1 MSVGYNLPKVT
12 DLCVINKD
20 ALSQSRADQ
29 VEHLSSVKDADLA
42 AARKFYDRNHV
53 TQGMADFLGGAMKRL
68 AGKSPQA
75 LFELRQAM
83 GGGKTH
89 NMIALGLLARFP
101 ELREHLPETITRGM
115 DDEPAVIV
123 TLSGRDVEKHI
134 VGDIAEQVGKAEEF
148 RDNWADGPKPMSEG
162 NWMRMI
168 GDVPTL
174 IMLDELPTYLAV
186 AHTMPFGKG
195 THLDAIKYNLANLFS
210 AVMKCKRCVVVVA
223 SLEASYVD
231 AQKMMSGLLKD
242 LKNEISRGARSI
254 TPVDL
259 STGEIYDILR
269 KRLFTKIPEPGGAD
283 VDAVAQAYLAVY
295 KEGIKGNALAKS
307 AEQMADEIVGSY
319 PFHPSYKDILSLF
332 KENEKF
338 RQTRGLIQFTAN
350 LLQSVL
356 TNQDDEVFLVGTQH
370 LNFTEKDIRE
380 QVREIERTLESAL
393 ACDVY
398 TDNGASHAQVID
410 ADRGDRAASHVAA
423 LMFVSSLSDN
433 VDGIRGLPQS
443 TVVEYLVA
451 PGKEPTI
458 FIEAFEALRDKCWY
472 LHNRDGDR
480 WYFSDI
486 ANVRKQIDDKEGR
499 ISDDLIYEE
508 MRRRLT
514 EIFLPVEKVAY
525 TDLVTLPRID
535 EVNLTPSKRICL
547 VLDPDTRSPPEA
559 AARLFKNAIYKNAFF
574 VVAGDGSEMAK
585 AQNFIRRILAIISV
599 KTTVPDTPRHQ
610 KEIEDE
616 KERAEIGFY
625 AAVKILF
632 SVVWYPQKNKLISAK
647 IDLGHFQEKGI
658 IQGEKAIEFAL
669 AGTGAQK
676 LLEPNPDIM
685 DGLIQRCEEMLFPE
699 RQTRI
704 RWQDVIERAAV
715 ETRWIWLPQ
724 KGLDEIKAAA
734 LADGRWSE
742 VNGYVDKNPPP
753 PMPGIRVTEH
763 GVRNFEGVSEL
774 DLAVSNAGK
783 SPEVRV
789 APTKK
794 SLDQGEIIH
803 GRIYRTN
810 ECEHWFLV
818 RNTETGDTSEPH
830 RWTGSIDITHQPRQI
845 AGNWHVTIASRPE
858 AELRWNITDTKAKD
872 GVVYDKKP
880 IEIDGSKKNNLTVY
894 AKRGGVEYNRVFP
907 LDAVGAKKTVDNN
920 LPAIVEQDF
929 QFSTRASVYR
939 VLQVSKANGKILFRR
954 VSVTVGEKSR
964 NLSVRSGD
972 DVALTGENLDSIIMG
987 LCEALGNMDIELQL
1001 RFTRAE
1007 FPDGFTMK
1015 EFAKIVEIGIN
1026 IDNVRQKN

>member
-20 ALSQSRADQ
+20 ALSQSRSDQ

-53 TQGMADFLGGAMKRL
+53 TQGMADFLRGAMKRL
-68 AGKSPQA
+68 AGKSQQA

-101 ELREHLPETITRGM
+101 ELREHLPDTITKGM

-162 NWMRMI
+162 NWMRLI
-168 GDVPTL
+168 GDGPTL

-231 AQKMMSGLLKD
+231 AQKMMSGLLND

-283 VDAVAQAYLAVY
+283 VDAVVQAYLAVY

-370 LNFTEKDIRE
+370 LNFTDKDIRE

-451 PGKEPTI
+451 PGKEPTM
-458 FIEAFEALRDKCWY
+458 FIEAFEALRDNCWY

-514 EIFLPVEKVAY
+514 EIFLPVDKVAY
-525 TDLVTLPRID
+525 TDLVALPRID

-547 VLDPDTRSPPEA
+547 VLAPDTRSPPEA
-559 AARLFKNAIYKNAFF
+559 AARFFENAIYKNAFF
-574 VVAGDGSEMAK
+574 VVAGDGSEMANAEK
-585 AQNFIRRILAIISV
+585 FIRRILAIASV
-599 KTTVPDTPRHQ
+599 KTIVTDTPRHQ

-616 KERAEIGFY
+616 QERAEIGFNT
-625 AAVKILF
+625 AVKILF
-632 SVVWYPQKNKLISAK
+632 NAVWYPQTNKLKSAR

-658 IQGEKAIEFAL
+658 IQGEKAIESAL

-676 LLEPNPDIM
+676 LREPHPDKM
-685 DGLIQRCEEMLFPE
+685 DGLIQRCEEMLFPDK
-699 RQTRI
+699 QTRI
-704 RWQDVIERAAV
+704 RWQDMIERAAT

-734 LADGRWSE
+734 LADRRWSE
-742 VNGYVDKNPPP
+742 EDGYVDKNPPP

-763 GVRNFEGVSEL
+763 GSRDSAGESEL
-774 DLAVSNAGK
+774 EFAISNAGK
-783 SPEVRV
+783 SPEIRV
-789 APTKK
+789 APTRK

-803 GRIYRTN
+803 DRTYRTK
-810 ECEHWFLV
+810 EVEHWFLV
-818 RNTETGDTSEPH
+818 RNTETGDTSEPRH
-830 RWTGSIDITHQPRQI
+830 WTGSIDITHQPI
-845 AGNWHVTIASRPE
+845 DNAGMWRVTLKSQPD
-858 AELRWNITDTKAKD
+858 AELRWNIRDTNAKD
-872 GVVYDKKP
+872 GTVYDKNP
-880 IEIDGSKKNNLTVY
+880 IEIDGSKKTNLCVY
-894 AKRGGVEYNRVFP
+894 AKKGSVTARRIFELG
-907 LDAVGAKKTVDNN
+907 AVDAKKTINN
-920 LPAIVEQDF
+920 DLPANVRQDF

-939 VLQVSKANGKILFRR
+939 VLQVSKTNGEILFRG
-954 VSVTVGEKSR
+954 VSVTVGDGARS
-964 NLSVRSGD
+964 LSVRSGGE
-972 DVALTGENLDSIIMG
+972 VALTGENLESIIKG
-987 LCEALGNMDIELQL
+987 LCEALGGMDVELQL
-1001 RFTRAE
+1001 RFTEAE
-1007 FPDGFTMK
+1007 FPDGYTMK
-1015 EFAKIVEIGIN
+1015 DFAKKVEIGIN
-1026 IDNVRQKN
+1026 VDDVRQEN